1 MLILLALAEDLFD
14 YAARRSNENNPMT
27 VAESASIIMEVAEIM
42 IPLHASKVVHRNI
55 KLGNI
60 LRRKSDG

>member
-1 MLILLALAEDLFD
+1 MLLHTAEDLYD
-14 YAARRSNENNPMT
+14 YAARRRSEDNPLT
-27 VAESASIIMEVAEIM
+27 VTEAASIIMEVADIM
-42 IPLHASKVVHRNI
+42 KKLHTLKVVHRNI